1 MGGGHADLSSI
12 PLTKHPAT
20 YSYSLQRMGASPVEV
35 KRPEKSLMMPG
46 IKPGDL
52 YKGTTT
58 SVWHARSLL
67 AAVGRVGKTS
77 DGKSETVMGLSRG
90 AWVRFPASA
99 HPPKQEFFSFGPSAC
114 LRHNLGFRVVGRG
127 GP

>member
-1 MGGGHADLSSI
+1 
-12 PLTKHPAT
+12 
-20 YSYSLQRMGASPVEV
+20 
-35 KRPEKSLMMPG
+35 MMPG

-99 HPPKQEFFSFGPSAC
+99 HPPKQEFFSFGPSAQSRISSC
-114 LRHNLGFRVVGRG
+114 WKGRAVENG
-127 GP
+127 SEPGRSEKARKATDDAGN